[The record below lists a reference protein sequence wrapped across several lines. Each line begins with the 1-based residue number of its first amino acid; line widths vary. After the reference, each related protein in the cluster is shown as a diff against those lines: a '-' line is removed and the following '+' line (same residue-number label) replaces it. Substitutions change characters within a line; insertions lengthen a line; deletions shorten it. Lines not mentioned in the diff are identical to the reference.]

1 MERLTSKNR
10 ESQFTTAENSEEMS
24 AGDVI
29 SSYQEKLQEALKGKK
44 QFEERQQALEPH
56 SDMTE
61 MLELSDKEFETMI
74 II

>member
-1 MERLTSKNR
+1 
-10 ESQFTTAENSEEMS
+10 MS
-24 AGDVI
+24 AGYVI